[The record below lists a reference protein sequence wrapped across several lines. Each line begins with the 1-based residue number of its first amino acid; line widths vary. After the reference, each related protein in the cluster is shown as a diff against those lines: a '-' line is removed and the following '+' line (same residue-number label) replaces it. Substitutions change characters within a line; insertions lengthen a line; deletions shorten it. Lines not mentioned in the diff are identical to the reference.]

1 MREERIKQ
9 KMSKMADTVVKR
21 QDEANREMD
30 RKTLAYQEAL
40 ERQKANEEDQK
51 KANAAKRLGDVRKH
65 LEIQMVERKQMQ
77 KHEADINVDFMKKW
91 MDQSERDNKMREDM
105 AKRKRDEEMK
115 LQNYLLTQSGIPE
128 A

>member
-1 MREERIKQ
+1 
-9 KMSKMADTVVKR
+9 MADTVVKR